1 MSFCVI
7 LADGDFPSSP
17 QALEALQKAEKIIC
31 CDGAA
36 QPCMEHGFL
45 PYAIVGDLDSCPAA
59 LKEKY
64 AHLLIQEK
72 EQESNDL
79 SKAFRYCMRMG
90 FRNLV
95 ILGATGKREDHT
107 LGNLALLADYTQK
120 ADSVKMIT
128 DYGEFTVLASPAELP
143 SFPGEQLSFIALTPN
158 VKVTLENVKYAV
170 KDYPLSAWWQ
180 GTLNEA
186 LGENFSI
193 AFPEGEKVLFYRAF
207 QRKQPKNS

>member
-17 QALEALQKAEKIIC
+17 QALATLRKAEKIIC

-36 QPCMEHGFL
+36 QSCIEHGFL
-45 PYAIVGDLDSCPAA
+45 PYAIVGDLDSCPVA

-64 AHLLIQEK
+64 ASLLVQEK

-90 FRNLV
+90 FRDLV

-107 LGNLALLADYTQK
+107 LGNLALLADYTRK

-128 DYGEFTVLASPAELP
+128 DYGIFQVLTASGSLP
-143 SFPGEQLSFIALTPN
+143 SFPGEQLSFIALTPH
-158 VKVTLENVKYAV
+158 VKVTLKGVKYAV
-170 KDYPLSAWWQ
+170 EEYPLTAWWQ

-186 LGENFSI
+186 LGESFSI
-193 AFPEGEKVLFYRAF
+193 AFPEGEMVLFYRAF
-207 QRKQPKNS
+207 QGNGKNPS